1 MKLTLWKWVFWWG
14 ILGLL
19 VPAVLILRWKLF
31 GSMFG
36 QIEAILWPSSIMLMI
51 LEGSVSMLNILL
63 VYAIAL
69 VGNVTIYSGVGL
81 LTWPALRFVQRRHA
95 QTHQ

>member
-1 MKLTLWKWVFWWG
+1 MKLTLGKWLFWWG
-14 ILGLL
+14 ILGLV
-19 VPAVLILRWKLF
+19 VPAVLILCWKLSS
-31 GSMFG
+31 SMFG
-36 QIEAILWPSSIMLMI
+36 QIEAILWPSSIMLMV
-51 LEGSVSMLNILL
+51 LEGSVSMFYVLL

-81 LTWPALRFVQRRHA
+81 LTWPAFRFVQRRRA